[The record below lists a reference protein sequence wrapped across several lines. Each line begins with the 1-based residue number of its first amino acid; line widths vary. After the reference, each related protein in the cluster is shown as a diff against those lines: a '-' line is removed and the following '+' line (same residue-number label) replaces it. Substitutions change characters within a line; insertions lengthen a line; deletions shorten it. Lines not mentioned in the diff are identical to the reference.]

1 MTLQERTQLI
11 DRAVHNAERAF
22 PCASSATLFELARAA
37 LAREHGLVVSDEEI
51 QRVLSQ
57 AAEPMA

>member
-1 MTLQERTQLI
+1 MTLRDRTALI

-22 PCASSATLFELARAA
+22 PCASSATLFELARSA

-51 QRVLSQ
+51 QRALSA
-57 AAEPMA
+57 AAEPLA